1 MIFFSSF
8 HESYLWLPV
17 IGLVIGFIA
26 SMTGG
31 GGGFFF
37 MPILLLLFNVT
48 VPVAVTTSL
57 AAALPVCLIGS
68 IGHYRR
74 GNIDIPYGLTFV
86 FAGVA
91 GALAGAGLTQ
101 LIEPDLLKLIFGIY
115 LIAMAFLMIFGIYKT
130 KGTLVSE
137 KAGKFRMANFSKG
150 SFFGFIGGTITGTF
164 GVSGATPVQAGLFT
178 LRLPVKR
185 VAGTSLLVVLV
196 NTCFAL
202 AGHFLIGKIDLT
214 LLLLLTSGTII
225 GALLGP
231 RLLSGMHVQS
241 FEGSIRRYYAYL
253 VFSLGLI
260 IVLT

>member
-1 MIFFSSF
+1 MVYFSAF

-17 IGLVIGFIA
+17 IGLVIGFLA

-37 MPILLLLFNVT
+37 MPILILLFNIS

-57 AAALPVCLIGS
+57 AASLPVCLIGS

-74 GNIDIPYGLTFV
+74 GNIDLPSGLTFV

-91 GALAGAGLTQ
+91 GALTGAAVTR
-101 LIEPDLLKLIFGIY
+101 LIEPELLRLIFGVY
-115 LIAMAFLMIFGIYKT
+115 LIALALFMIISFYRTRNIP
-130 KGTLVSE
+130 VSE
-137 KAGKFRMANFSKG
+137 EAMKYRFGSFSKG

-202 AGHFLIGKIDLT
+202 AGHFLLGKIDFT

-231 RLLSGMHVQS
+231 PLLSGMHVQN
-241 FEGSIRRYYAYL
+241 FESSIRKYYAYM
-253 VFSLGLI
+253 VFVFGLFI
-260 IVLT
+260 ILA